1 MADAVARPKRPS
13 MSATHKAAL
22 ARGREE
28 GRAVRRY
35 LEAIE
40 HDRPRRGRKRTP
52 EAVKKRLGV
61 VTERLASADA
71 LTRLHLL
78 QEKSDLQ
85 AELARSSPAPD
96 LETLEKAFV
105 EVAGAYGRRKGIG
118 YNAWRAAGVG
128 AAVLQRADIT
138 RSGGDAKTARPTG
151 PVSKSTR
158 ATKTAR
164 AAKTAL
170 ASKKR

>member
-1 MADAVARPKRPS
+1 MADAKAGRKRQP

-22 ARGREE
+22 ARGRQE

-35 LEAIE
+35 LEAVE

-52 EAVKKRLGV
+52 DSVRKRLGV
-61 VTERLASADA
+61 VTERLDSVDA

-85 AELARSSPAPD
+85 AELARASSGHD
-96 LETLEKAFV
+96 LESLEKSFV
-105 EVAGAYGRRKGIG
+105 KVAGAYGRRKGIG

-128 AAVLQRADIT
+128 APVLQRAGIT
-138 RSGGDAKTARPTG
+138 RSVGA
-151 PVSKSTR
+151 
-158 ATKTAR
+158 ATKAPVATR
-164 AAKTAL
+164 

>member
-1 MADAVARPKRPS
+1 

-22 ARGREE
+22 ARGRDE

-40 HDRPRRGRKRTP
+40 GDRPRRGRKRTP
-52 EAVKKRLGV
+52 ESLRARLGV

-85 AELARSSPAPD
+85 AELARTASGHD
-96 LETLEKAFV
+96 LEALEKAFV
-105 EVAGAYGRRKGIG
+105 KVAGAYGRRKGIG
-118 YNAWRAAGVG
+118 YNAWRGAGVG
-128 AAVLQRADIT
+128 AAVLQRAGIT
-138 RSGGDAKTARPTG
+138 RSGAVERP
-151 PVSKSTR
+151 P
-158 ATKTAR
+158 ATK
-164 AAKTAL
+164 
-170 ASKKR
+170 KR

>member
-1 MADAVARPKRPS
+1 MADAKAARKRPT

-52 EAVKKRLGV
+52 DTVRTRLSV
-61 VTERLASADA
+61 VTERLASVDA

-78 QEKSDLQ
+78 QEKSNLQ
-85 AELARSSPAPD
+85 AELARASSGHD
-96 LETLEKAFV
+96 LESLEKAFV
-105 EVAGAYGRRKGIG
+105 KVAGAYGRRKGIG

-128 AAVLQRADIT
+128 ATVLQRAGIT
-138 RSGGDAKTARPTG
+138 RSGGAVKKTPAA
-151 PVSKSTR
+151 TR
-158 ATKTAR
+158 
-164 AAKTAL
+164 